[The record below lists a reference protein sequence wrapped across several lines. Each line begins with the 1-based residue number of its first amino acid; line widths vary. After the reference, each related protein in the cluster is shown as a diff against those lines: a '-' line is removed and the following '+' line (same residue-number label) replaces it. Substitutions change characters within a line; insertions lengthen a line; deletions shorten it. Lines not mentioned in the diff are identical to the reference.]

1 MVLDSTRV
9 CWVNGAF
16 MPESEAAVSIFD
28 RGLLFADGVYEV
40 AAAVNGRPLDADLH
54 LARLERSLAAIGI
67 GGTMPTREWMD
78 VIQALLDRNRLEEGF
93 VYLQVTRGVADRD
106 FPFPASA
113 TPTQFAYA
121 RPKSLRHDPNANGVA
136 LHSVPD
142 IRWDRRDIKSVALL
156 AQVLA
161 KQEARVSGAFEAL
174 MHEDGVVTEGGS
186 SNIWIVQDGMLRT
199 RALSNKILAG
209 ITRDVVMGLAYEL
222 GLPVDERP
230 FTVSDAIEAD
240 ECFMTSATSF
250 VLPVTRI
257 DGKTIGSGSPGRCTL
272 AVRNA
277 YLERAQ
283 RLTGHASSAHA

>member
-1 MVLDSTRV
+1 
-9 CWVNGAF
+9 
-16 MPESEAAVSIFD
+16 
-28 RGLLFADGVYEV
+28 
-40 AAAVNGRPLDADLH
+40 
-54 LARLERSLAAIGI
+54 
-67 GGTMPTREWMD
+67 MD
-78 VIQALLDRNRLEEGF
+78 VIQSLLDRNGIDEGF
-93 VYLQVTRGVADRD
+93 VYLEITRGVADRD
-106 FPFPASA
+106 FPFPANA

-121 RPKSLRHDPNANGVA
+121 RAKSYRNDPNAGGIA

-161 KQEARVSGAFEAL
+161 KQEARVAGAYEAL

-186 SNIWIVQDGMLRT
+186 SNVWIVQEGMLRT

-209 ITRDVVMGLAYEL
+209 ITRDVIMQLAYEL

-230 FTVSDAIEAD
+230 FTVADAIAAD

-257 DGKTIGSGSPGRCTL
+257 DGRPIGNGTPGRCTTAL
-272 AVRNA
+272 RGA
-277 YLERAQ
+277 YLERAA
-283 RLTGHASSAHA
+283 RLTSGA